1 VRSFR
6 RRRSRL
12 QALREHLRKS
22 ADLVVSGW
30 DLDDIDL
37 SGLALLGV
45 EFHKC
50 ELASANF
57 AGADLS
63 LARFVD
69 CNLYRADFA
78 ASMLYTTWFY
88 ECNLT
93 KASFHGA
100 FVLGLRLRNVDITK
114 TTFDD
119 VPLVGSERKSGRFT
133 VDAIL
138 TVPLLGRLP
147 GDIAAIE
154 RGYAGVA
161 MVGCPRNVIF
171 IREAGEDRFRTR
183 IRTAETAKYLRAVH
197 AENGYEARADHYYVV
212 ERRQRRLA
220 LHGTVPARLR
230 RMQDYILGDFLWR
243 YGSNA
248 ARPIAALLI
257 LALVASG
264 ATYAAP
270 LAGGGTGLH
279 PGDNGS
285 AYSFH
290 GWNAQSLTDY
300 LNVLYFFLTST
311 VGGSQAVLTGW
322 AKVVFVAY
330 VFTAIWLIALIFEAS
345 TRRLGRSD

>member
-12 QALREHLRKS
+12 DELREHLRKS
-22 ADLVVSGW
+22 ADLIVSGW

-45 EFHKC
+45 EFRKC
-50 ELASANF
+50 ELAAANF

-171 IREAGEDRFRTR
+171 IRQEGEDRFRTR

-220 LHGTVPARLR
+220 LHGTVPSRLR

-279 PGDNGS
+279 PADNGS

-290 GWNAQSLTDY
+290 GWTAQSLTDY

-322 AKVVFVAY
+322 AKAVFVAY
-330 VFTAIWLIALIFEAS
+330 IFTAIWLIALIFEAS